1 MAAAH
6 QLIEKS
12 ADKSPLFVF
21 EMANNH
27 MGDLDHGLRIID
39 ECAKVSEKFNYDFAF
54 KLQYRELDTFIHPS
68 FHARMDVRMVK
79 RFMDTRLS
87 RKETSALVSAIK
99 ARGFKSVCT
108 PFDEVSVRRI
118 VDDGFDTLKIASCS
132 FTDWP
137 LLEEIA
143 SAALPIIASTGGA
156 SIEDMDR
163 VVSFFTNRQKA
174 LSLMACVAEY
184 PTPSASL
191 ELNQI
196 DLLRAR
202 YPSVR
207 VGYSTHEDP
216 DEILPVVMAIA
227 KGACIFEKHVG
238 VPTEKYSLNAYS
250 ANPEQ
255 VRRWLEAAETAFA
268 MAGRSTLR
276 DGPCESER
284 KALGELRRGVYLKRD
299 VKAGLRLTDDDVCF
313 AIPAQTDQITANEWS
328 KYRQYFS
335 GRQLEAGSPLLHT
348 DTTWTDVHSQVR
360 AIVMRVKQLI
370 TESKGVVPGEAV
382 LELSHHY
389 GLERFDE
396 AGATMITVVNRG
408 YCKKLIAV
416 LPGQRHPAQF
426 HKIKEETFHV
436 LHGTLNLTV
445 DGRRRVCHP
454 GDVITIMAG
463 AVHEFDSETGCV
475 FEEIS
480 STHVAEDSFYCDEAI
495 NKNTNRKT
503 ILRYWL

>member
-1 MAAAH
+1 MA
-6 QLIEKS
+6 ETRNS
-12 ADKSPLFVF
+12 GETNADDLPLFVF

-27 MGDLDHGLRIID
+27 MGDLAHGLRIID

-68 FHARMDVRMVK
+68 FQARMDMRMVK
-79 RFMDTRLS
+79 RFMETRLS
-87 RKETSALVSAIK
+87 RQDTSTLVSAIK
-99 ARGFKSVCT
+99 ARGFKAICT
-108 PFDEVSVRRI
+108 PFDEVSVSRI

-137 LLEEIA
+137 LLEKIA
-143 SAALPIIASTGGA
+143 CARLPIIASTAGA
-156 SIEDMDR
+156 SVEDMDR
-163 VVSFFTNRQKA
+163 VVSFFANRQRA

-184 PTPSASL
+184 PTPAASL

-196 DLLRAR
+196 ELLRER

-207 VGYSTHEDP
+207 VGYSTHEEP
-216 DEILPVVMAIA
+216 DETLPVVMAVA
-227 KGACIFEKHVG
+227 KGARIFEKHVG
-238 VPTEKYSLNAYS
+238 VPTESYSLNAYS

-255 VRRWLEAAETAFA
+255 VRRWLEAAEKAFA

-276 DGPCESER
+276 DGPGTSEQ

-299 VKAGLRLTDDDVCF
+299 VDAGRRLTDDDVCF
-313 AIPAQTDQITANEWS
+313 AIPAQGEQITANEWS

-335 GRQLEAGSPLLHT
+335 GRKLEAGSPLLHK
-348 DTTWTDVHSQVR
+348 DTTCNDVHSQVR

-370 TESKGVVPGEAV
+370 TESNGVVPGEAV

-389 GLERFDE
+389 GLERFGE
-396 AGATMITVVNRG
+396 AGATMITVVNRS

-445 DGRRRVCHP
+445 DGRSRLCHP

-463 AVHEFDSETGCV
+463 AVHEFDSDTGCV

-480 STHVAEDSFYCDEAI
+480 STHIADDSFYCDEAI
-495 NKNTNRKT
+495 NRNTSRKT